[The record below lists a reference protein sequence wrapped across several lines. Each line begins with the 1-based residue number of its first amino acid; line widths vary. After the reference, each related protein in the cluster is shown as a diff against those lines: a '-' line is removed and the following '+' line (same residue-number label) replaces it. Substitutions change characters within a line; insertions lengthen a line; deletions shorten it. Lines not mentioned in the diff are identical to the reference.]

1 MTSTGNSE
9 RKPYSIW
16 ERCMRFRYR
25 ELMLIGQS
33 PNDSTEQMYV
43 AASLSLESAC
53 PSTGQSHYLER
64 KINLPWVV

>member
-1 MTSTGNSE
+1 
-9 RKPYSIW
+9 
-16 ERCMRFRYR
+16 MRFRYR